1 MNATNI
7 TLTVVL
13 ALGLAIMSLP
23 AGAQAAGSEKTENF
37 GPPPIAKLITG
48 TVGRLLVLKS
58 ELGVTDSQKTQ
69 IKAIM
74 KKHRAEMAPA
84 VRSVVEKR
92 RKLQESVMADSPDQA
107 SIRTAAAE
115 LGKSIGETAVAAS
128 KVVGEARKVLTKEQ
142 IDRLGKFKGDTDSAV
157 DRWLGEMAKQ

>member
-1 MNATNI
+1 MNTTRI
-7 TLTVVL
+7 TLAVMSALVL
-13 ALGLAIMSLP
+13 VLLSLP
-23 AGAQAAGSEKTENF
+23 TPVQATGPEKTENF

-69 IKAIM
+69 IRAIM
-74 KKHRAEMAPA
+74 KKHRPEMAPA

-92 RKLQESVMADSPDQA
+92 RKLQESVMADTPDQA
-107 SIRTAAAE
+107 SIRAAAAD
-115 LGKSIGETAVAAS
+115 LGKSIGETAIVAS

-142 IDRLGKFKGDTDSAV
+142 IDRLGKFKGDTNAAV